1 MGYRTVTL
9 ISGANTVIVLEIK
22 VIISHNNNNNN
33 DNFTLQIQSTNLVQH

>member
-22 VIISHNNNNNN
+22 VIISHNNNN

>member
-22 VIISHNNNNNN
+22 VIISHNNNN
-33 DNFTLQIQSTNLVQH
+33 DNFTLQIQFTNLVQH